1 MVRFLVVGIL
11 LLCSSIQDVKTRKL
25 SNRGLIVGGI
35 AVVILLLTEWL
46 CSGWIAGVSAAIR
59 SVPWERLMG
68 ALPGLGLLVLSYGM
82 RGQIGRGDAYL
93 MCISGAALGVKQ
105 GMALLFYALL
115 LAGSI
120 SLVLLVLR
128 KVKKDTKIPF
138 VPFLLGGYL
147 LSLIQQ
153 FA

>member
-1 MVRFLVVGIL
+1 MGI
-11 LLCSSIQDVKTRKL
+11 
-25 SNRGLIVGGI
+25 
-35 AVVILLLTEWL
+35 
-46 CSGWIAGVSAAIR
+46 
-59 SVPWERLMG
+59 
-68 ALPGLGLLVLSYGM
+68 LPGLGLLMLSYVM

-105 GMALLFYALL
+105 GLSLLFYALL

-138 VPFLLGGYL
+138 VPFLFGGYL
-147 LSLIQQ
+147 LSLVQQ
-153 FA
+153 FT